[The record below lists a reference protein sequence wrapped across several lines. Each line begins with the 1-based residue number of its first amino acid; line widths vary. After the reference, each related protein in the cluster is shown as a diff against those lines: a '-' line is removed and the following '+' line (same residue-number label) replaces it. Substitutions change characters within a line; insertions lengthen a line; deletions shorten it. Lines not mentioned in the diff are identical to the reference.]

1 LESIYNELK
10 ETLKAQNPDKF
21 GELTQKALDAGAE
34 PFDLLNRIVA
44 YAKELTSKSWWAG
57 GTEGASHVSE
67 SEALLLS
74 DLIVIGECLI
84 RSTGILKPLLLG
96 SGMKTELPGKIV
108 LGTIEGDVHD
118 IGKSLVSTM
127 YESAGYVVNDIG
139 LDVPV
144 KNFAMETK
152 RSKADVVGISCSMS
166 MCKTSIPKV
175 VKELQKLGIRENV
188 KVIAGGQSTFE
199 TDVPLYGV
207 DGWGADMVDA
217 VKKTDELMRVLK
229 EQRIK
234 KGVK

>member
-10 ETLKAQNPDKF
+10 ETLKAQDPAKF
-21 GELTQKALDAGAE
+21 GELTQKALDAGAD
-34 PFDLLNRIVA
+34 PYDLLNGIVG

-57 GTEGASHVSE
+57 GTEAASHVAE

-74 DLIVIGECLI
+74 DLIMIGECLI
-84 RSTGILKPLLLG
+84 KSTSILKPLLLA
-96 SGMKTELPGKIV
+96 SGKKAELPGRIV

-127 YESAGYVVNDIG
+127 YESAGYVINDVG
-139 LDVPV
+139 LDTPAR
-144 KNFAMETK
+144 NFAIEA
-152 RSKADVVGISCSMS
+152 RRVKADIVGISCSMS

-175 VKELQKLGIRENV
+175 VKELQKLGIRDNV
-188 KVIAGGQSTFE
+188 KVVAGGQSTFE
-199 TDVPLYGV
+199 SDVPLYGL

-217 VKKTDELMRVLK
+217 VKKTDELMRVLR
-229 EQRIK
+229 EQRLK

>member
-1 LESIYNELK
+1 MEAIYTELK
-10 ETLKAQNPDKF
+10 ETLKAQDPDKF

-34 PFDLLNRIVA
+34 PFDLLNKIVG

-57 GTEGASHVSE
+57 GTEGVSNVSE

-74 DLIVIGECLI
+74 DLIVIGECLVK
-84 RSTGILKPLLLG
+84 STSILKPLLLAG
-96 SGMKTELPGKIV
+96 AKKAELPGKIV

-127 YESAGYVVNDIG
+127 YESAGYVINDIG
-139 LDVPV
+139 LDVPA
-144 KNFAMETK
+144 KNFAIEAK
-152 RSKADVVGISCSMS
+152 RSKADIVGISCSMS
-166 MCKTSIPKV
+166 MCKTSMPKV
-175 VKELQKLGIRENV
+175 VKELQKLGIRDNV
-188 KVIAGGQSTFE
+188 KVVAGGQSTFE
-199 TDVPLYGV
+199 TDVPTYGL

-229 EQRIK
+229 EERLK

>member
-1 LESIYNELK
+1 MESVYNELK

-21 GELTQKALDAGAE
+21 GELTQKALDAGAD
-34 PFDLLNRIVA
+34 PYDLLNRIVG
-44 YAKELTSKSWWAG
+44 YAKELTQKSWWAG
-57 GTEGASHVSE
+57 GTEGASHVDE

-84 RSTGILKPLLLG
+84 KSTGILKPLLLACG
-96 SGMKTELPGKIV
+96 KKAELPGRIV

-139 LDVPV
+139 QDTPA
-144 KNFAMETK
+144 KNFAVEAK
-152 RSKADVVGISCSMS
+152 RFKADIVGISCSMS

-175 VKELQKLGIRENV
+175 MKELQKLGIRDNV
-188 KVIAGGQSTFE
+188 KVAAGGQSTFE
-199 TDVPLYGV
+199 SDVPLYGL
-207 DGWGADMVDA
+207 DAWGADMVDA
-217 VKKTDELMRVLK
+217 VKKTDELMRVLR
-229 EQRIK
+229 EQRLK